1 MLRLSLISAFLA
13 AMLVSSAT
21 CSYAASAKQPNIPE
35 EFRGQWQ
42 GTLRRAKLPEMTKD
56 FEWSHSARVRIDIS
70 STETRVY
77 FWISEKWQEIK
88 PRSFGITVF
97 DTNAVIT
104 SITSG
109 TDFDGVWV
117 ETWSFALSRID
128 SNRIHASSHRQ
139 VNNKNLHRDHPNAAW
154 ASIAFGV
161 LERMTDADV

>member
-1 MLRLSLISAFLA
+1 MLRLSLTSVVFAS
-13 AMLVSSAT
+13 MLIASTT
-21 CSYAASAKQPNIPE
+21 CSHAASPKQPQIPKQ
-35 EFRGQWQ
+35 FHGQWQ
-42 GTLRRAKLPEMTKD
+42 GTLRRAKLPDVTKD
-56 FEWSHSARVRIDIS
+56 FEWSHPARVRIDIS

-77 FWISEKWQEIK
+77 FWINDKWLEIK

-109 TDFDGVWV
+109 TDVDGVWV

-128 SNRIHASSHRQ
+128 SHRLHASSHRQ

-154 ASIAFGV
+154 AAIAFVV
-161 LERMTDADV
+161 LERVTDADV